1 MPVSVEAKRK
11 CIEPTHP
18 ELSVRRQC
26 ELLELNRASYYYQAA
41 QESAYNLH
49 LMKLLDE
56 QYMETPF
63 YGRRKM
69 TLWLQEQGHEVNVK
83 RVARL
88 MRVMGI
94 EAIYP
99 KPKTTIRSTDHKIY
113 PYLLRGLTIDR
124 PNLVW
129 CTDITYVPLGNGY
142 MYLVAVMDW
151 FSRYVLAWQLSNTMD
166 VQFCIDALEMA
177 LLYGKPQIFN
187 SDQGS
192 QFTSGAF
199 TSILIDAKIRISMD
213 GRGRYLDNIFIE
225 RLWRSVKY
233 EDIYLWRYETVP
245 ALEAG
250 LHKYFDC
257 YNNHRFHQSLGN
269 RKPVQLYRHGY
280 TL

>member
-1 MPVSVEAKRK
+1 MR
-11 CIEPTHP
+11 H
-18 ELSVRRQC
+18 QC
-26 ELLELNRASYYYQAA
+26 ELLGLNRSSYYYQPA
-41 QESAYNLH
+41 EETPYNLQ
-49 LMKLLDE
+49 LMGLIDQ
-56 QYMETPF
+56 QYTEAPF

-69 TLWLQEQGHEVNVK
+69 TLWLREQGHPVNVK

-99 KPKTTIRSTDHKIY
+99 KPKTTIRSTEHKVY
-113 PYLLRGLTIDR
+113 PYLLRNLTIDR

-129 CTDITYVPLGNGY
+129 CTDITYVPLGSGY

-177 LLYGKPQIFN
+177 FTYGKPQIFN

-192 QFTSGAF
+192 QFTSNAF
-199 TSILIDAKIRISMD
+199 TSILEGAEIQISMD

-225 RLWRSVKY
+225 RLWRTLKY
-233 EDIYLWRYETVP
+233 EHIYLCRHETVIE
-245 ALEAG
+245 LEFG
-250 LHKYFDC
+250 LTRYFDF
-257 YNNHRFHQSLGN
+257 YNNHRFHDSLDN
-269 RKPVQLYRHGY
+269 HRPVQIYRRTR
-280 TL
+280 TLQRQQVNA